1 MLRYL
6 LDHSITK
13 SSTKYKFVLVAV
25 MLSNTAQIITALSKT
40 ALKDH
45 LSVRGI
51 RSEWI
56 YLKYYWENIFK
67 YMIYY
72 YDLYDTNL
80 KPKFIYMHRSET
92 CDI

>member
-13 SSTKYKFVLVAV
+13 SSTKYKFVPVAV

-67 YMIYY
+67 YMI
-72 YDLYDTNL
+72 
-80 KPKFIYMHRSET
+80 
-92 CDI
+92 